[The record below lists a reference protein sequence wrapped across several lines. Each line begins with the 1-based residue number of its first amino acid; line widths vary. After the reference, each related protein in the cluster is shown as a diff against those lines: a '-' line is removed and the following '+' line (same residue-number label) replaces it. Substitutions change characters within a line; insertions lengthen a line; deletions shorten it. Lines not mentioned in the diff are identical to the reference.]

1 MKEQH
6 LYIPP
11 DAAKN
16 INPITGDIKPATW
29 IIDPITHIGVKTEES
44 DWPKVYRFGNRPD
57 RILQSFTG
65 MGMPGITYIT
75 QSGPNQ
81 PGETILSFALEPR
94 YIQYVHARAGACD
107 RQEYWENRQNIGTLL
122 SPARQSATATR
133 YELGR
138 LRVVLPNGAMRD
150 IDAVIQDGPLFVAR
164 DPSRWMETTFIETLR
179 FRCPDPT
186 WYDPVRVDTTWGIE
200 IYAGLIF
207 YEATDYPNH
216 LTFPDNALFGADA
229 VYASTDITYTGT
241 WFGYPTITITGP
253 IAAPNVQNVTL
264 SQKIAL
270 DYDVAAGEIVTINT
284 TYGRKSV
291 TNNFGDNLI
300 GTLTNDSSLEFFLAH
315 DPWATGG
322 VNQLTCSG
330 SGATVATSVVLSCYT
345 RYIMI

>member
-150 IDAVIQDGPLFVAR
+150 IDAVIQDGPLFTAR
-164 DPSRWMETTFIETLR
+164 DPTRWMETTFIETLR

-207 YEATDYPNH
+207 Y
-216 LTFPDNALFGADA
+216 
-229 VYASTDITYTGT
+229 
-241 WFGYPTITITGP
+241 
-253 IAAPNVQNVTL
+253 
-264 SQKIAL
+264 
-270 DYDVAAGEIVTINT
+270 
-284 TYGRKSV
+284 
-291 TNNFGDNLI
+291 
-300 GTLTNDSSLEFFLAH
+300 
-315 DPWATGG
+315 
-322 VNQLTCSG
+322 
-330 SGATVATSVVLSCYT
+330 
-345 RYIMI
+345 

>member
-1 MKEQH
+1 MREQH

-16 INPITGDIKPATW
+16 IDPLTGDIEATRPQW
-29 IIDPITHIGVKTEES
+29 RAN
-44 DWPKVYRFGNRPD
+44 WPKIYRFGNRPD

-94 YIQYVHARAGACD
+94 YIQYVHTRAGACD
-107 RQEYWENRQNIGTLL
+107 RQEYWENRQNIGSLL

-150 IDAVIQDGPLFVAR
+150 IDAVIQDGPMFTAR
-164 DPSRWMETTFIETLR
+164 DPGRWMETTFIETLR

-200 IYAGLIF
+200 IYEGLIF

-216 LTFPDNALFGADA
+216 LTFPDNMLFGTGAI
-229 VYASTDITYTGT
+229 YASTDITYTGT

-253 IAAPNVQNVTL
+253 IQSPNVQNVTL
-264 SQKIAL
+264 NQKIAL
-270 DYDVAAGEIVTINT
+270 DYDVDAGEIVTINT

-291 TNNFGDNLI
+291 TNNFSDNLI
-300 GTLTNDSSLEFFLAH
+300 GTLTKDSSLEFFLAH
-315 DPWATGG
+315 DPWAIGG
-322 VNQLTCSG
+322 VNELTCSG
-330 SGATVATSVVLSCYT
+330 SGATAVTAVTLSCYT